1 MKTLTEILDYIFFTI
16 KIMVVTFGIITVV
29 AIVSNTGKKQALE
42 KMLQNNHEEMIRDSL
57 L

>member
-1 MKTLTEILDYIFFTI
+1 MKPLIEILSYLLFII
-16 KIMVVTFGIITVV
+16 KIMIVTFGIITVI

-42 KMLQNNHEEMIRDSL
+42 KMLQNNHEEMLRDSL